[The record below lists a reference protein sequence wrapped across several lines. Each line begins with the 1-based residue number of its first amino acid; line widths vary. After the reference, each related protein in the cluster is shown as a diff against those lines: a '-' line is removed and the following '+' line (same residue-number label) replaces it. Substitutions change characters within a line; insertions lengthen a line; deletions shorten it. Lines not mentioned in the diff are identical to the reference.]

1 MTTLPAAD
9 TNSYWIRPHP
19 EYMNGLAEPAT
30 IGKKRRALRRPVSRT
45 LSDVVSEI
53 SMTQNNVVQIAV
65 V

>member
-1 MTTLPAAD
+1 M
-9 TNSYWIRPHP
+9 
-19 EYMNGLAEPAT
+19 MNGLAEPAT

-53 SMTQNNVVQIAV
+53 SMTQDNVVQIAV